1 MSRGEPTV
9 NDVIKVGRVSAVF
22 PERCTA
28 TVIFPDRDNVV
39 SKELSIGQKSAL
51 LNRAEFL
58 PDPGEH
64 VICAFY
70 GNGLSEGVVLCS
82 IYDKAN
88 PPTVGNQERTI
99 YTWPDGAEFFYDR
112 KQHIMQFKDSYGA
125 FMLFKNGEI
134 LLQGRP
140 NIHLNPDDL
149 DPEPIALHVGN
160 IFD

>member
-28 TVIFPDRDNVV
+28 TVIYPDRDNVV

-51 LNRAEFL
+51 LNRAEFF

-64 VICAFY
+64 VVCAFY

-82 IYDKAN
+82 LYDKPN
-88 PPTVGNQERTI
+88 PPTVGNQERTVYI
-99 YTWPDGAEFFYDR
+99 WPDGAEFFYDR
-112 KQHIMQFKDSYGA
+112 EQHIMQFKDSYGSVIRMA
-125 FMLFKNGEI
+125 GGDITVKAAGNGYI
-134 LLQGRP
+134 
-140 NIHLNPDDL
+140 N
-149 DPEPIALHVGN
+149 
-160 IFD
+160 